1 MLISLCTRTLKGGD
15 VLDKKREDQTII
27 EIIYSQYRPFH
38 VIAVIIAI
46 VGSIFFIRQINAE
59 SLANGAETLA
69 LWRGILVTICF
80 SIIALVISGGITV
93 LAIITDAID
102 RGGKPHSS

>member
-1 MLISLCTRTLKGGD
+1 M
-15 VLDKKREDQTII
+15 DKEKKEPNLLQA
-27 EIIYSQYRPFH
+27 IYGYYRPFH
-38 VIAVIIAI
+38 IIAVIVAI

-80 SIIALVISGGITV
+80 SIIALVISGGITM
-93 LAIITDAID
+93 LAIIADAID